1 MQRNYNIL
9 KIRMEFANV
18 IRIIQVKIVVSK
30 TLKPVVIVE
39 IMENALIIS
48 VDVIMDGSVMNVHS
62 H

>member
-1 MQRNYNIL
+1 
-9 KIRMEFANV
+9 MEFANV